1 MRSIKKVSKSF
12 KRQLFFNPLEENVH
26 QTEKKLT
33 CGFLAHFS
41 SKSFFALSRKS
52 WTNSAISRIFV
63 CTGFFGCVID
73 ALLVEAVVMV
83 VVVEHEMENR
93 RTTFNIMV
101 QLDLLCSDSSIS
113 PQIPPLL
120 FQEIP

>member
-1 MRSIKKVSKSF
+1 M
-12 KRQLFFNPLEENVH
+12 
-26 QTEKKLT
+26 
-33 CGFLAHFS
+33 
-41 SKSFFALSRKS
+41 
-52 WTNSAISRIFV
+52 

-73 ALLVEAVVMV
+73 ALLVEAVVV

-93 RTTFNIMV
+93 MTTFNIMV